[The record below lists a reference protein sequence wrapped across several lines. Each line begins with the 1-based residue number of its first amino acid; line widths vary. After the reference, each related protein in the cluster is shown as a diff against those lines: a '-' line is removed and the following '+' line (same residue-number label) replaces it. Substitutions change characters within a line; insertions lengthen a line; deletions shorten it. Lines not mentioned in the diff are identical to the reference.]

1 MIIIQIAQAETLPTD
16 ENIFIGLP
24 KEGIEKV
31 GFGLWWRSC
40 SIFYL
45 EVSGGAVLIRK
56 IVVEGTQF
64 QSKFR
69 SRIPSFQS
77 ARSS

>member
-1 MIIIQIAQAETLPTD
+1 MDDHYVNPQAETLPTD

-45 EVSGGAVLIRK
+45 EVTEEL
-56 IVVEGTQF
+56 F
-64 QSKFR
+64 
-69 SRIPSFQS
+69 
-77 ARSS
+77 